1 MDKNDND
8 LNDMKENLK
17 RSINILKQEIEVMN
31 PATDVFTN
39 NYKNTEENLNKCVDN
54 LKEDYI
60 ANSSKDNT
68 DKSSSV
74 IEENKKLF
82 YQAI

>member
-1 MDKNDND
+1 MFFPII
-8 LNDMKENLK
+8 
-17 RSINILKQEIEVMN
+17 IN
-31 PATDVFTN
+31 
-39 NYKNTEENLNKCVDN
+39 NTIENLNKCVDN

-82 YQAI
+82 YEAI